1 MKRVLIAFAVA
12 LFIGVL
18 LSDFAVCFSLGCG
31 EPGHRWRPP
40 SIYTFVGVLIAYPLV
55 ALLGPGIFWI
65 LKRSK
70 RFASWIFLALGFL
83 LGAIGAG
90 VFLWPFEGPAFEYN
104 ALRFALFGGFAG
116 LFGGGAFWALGI
128 PKIEP

>member
-1 MKRVLIAFAVA
+1 M
-12 LFIGVL
+12 
-18 LSDFAVCFSLGCG
+18 
-31 EPGHRWRPP
+31 
-40 SIYTFVGVLIAYPLV
+40 
-55 ALLGPGIFWI
+55 
-65 LKRSK
+65 
-70 RFASWIFLALGFL
+70 

-128 PKIEP
+128 RKNRALTTGPRGDAPQAARA